1 MKKFLLAAVVAASL
15 PTVSFGQIEEIE
27 DIDIEIGFDDF
38 NNPTEIE
45 IETPFPLFNN
55 AGVGIADGE
64 FTPLFGGDL
73 GSDNPGFITP
83 ATEGEEA
90 RFNPGDAI
98 SLAFG
103 DSTSSGGQGFVTFFN
118 PTTGALEA
126 SSSSI
131 TITNQGDVGTPVVN
145 GDTLTGESSLLIAV
159 ASDGTTLSNIPGVP
173 DDENV
178 ELGLGEIHNHLSFS
192 LEGDTPGAFG
202 LFAQFEA
209 DTDDDGV
216 ADFNSDE
223 FFLVFNS
230 GLDDAG
236 FAAALA
242 AFEATGVAVPE
253 PSSCIAMGAIV
264 AGILTRR
271 RRRI

>member
-1 MKKFLLAAVVAASL
+1 MKKFLLAALVAAFL
-15 PTVSFGQIEEIE
+15 PTVSFGQEIE

-38 NNPTEIE
+38 NDPTEIE
-45 IETPFPLFNN
+45 IETPFPRFNN

-64 FTPLFGGDL
+64 FTELFGEL
-73 GSDNPGFITP
+73 GTDNPGFITP

-98 SLAFG
+98 SLAFI

-126 SSSSI
+126 STSSI
-131 TITNQGDVGTPVVN
+131 TITNQDDV
-145 GDTLTGESSLLIAV
+145 DTTIDGEALIGENSLLISV
-159 ASDGTTLSNIPGVP
+159 ASDGFLLSNIPGAP
-173 DDENV
+173 ASENEV
-178 ELGLGEIHNHLSFS
+178 LGLGEIHNHLSFA
-192 LEGDTPGAFG
+192 LEGNTPGAFG
-202 LFAQFEA
+202 LFVQFEA
-209 DTDDDGV
+209 DTDGDGV
-216 ADFNSDE
+216 ANFDSDE

-236 FAAALA
+236 FATALA

-253 PSSCIAMGAIV
+253 PSSCIAMGAIG

>member
-15 PTVSFGQIEEIE
+15 PTVSFGQEIE

-38 NNPTEIE
+38 MNPTEIE
-45 IETPFPLFNN
+45 IETPFPRFNN

-64 FTPLFGGDL
+64 FTGLFDDL
-73 GSDNPGFITP
+73 ATDNPGFITP
-83 ATEGEEA
+83 ATEDEEG

-98 SLAFG
+98 SLAFR
-103 DSTSSGGQGFVTFFN
+103 DSTSSGGQGYVTFFN

-131 TITNQGDVGTPVVN
+131 TITNQDGGVGGTTVID

-159 ASDGTTLSNIPGVP
+159 ASDGFTLSNIPGVP

-178 ELGLGEIHNHLSFS
+178 TLGVGEIHNHLSFD
-192 LEGDTPGAFG
+192 LEGNDQGAFG
-202 LFAQFEA
+202 IFVQFEA
-209 DTDDDGV
+209 DTDGDGV
-216 ADFNSDE
+216 ANFDSDE

-236 FAAALA
+236 FATALA

>member
-1 MKKFLLAAVVAASL
+1 MKKFLLAALVAVSL
-15 PTVSFGQIEEIE
+15 PTVSFGQIE
-27 DIDIEIGFDDF
+27 DVDIEIGFDDF

-45 IETPFPLFNN
+45 IETPFPRFNN

-64 FTPLFGGDL
+64 FTELFGEL
-73 GSDNPGFITP
+73 GTTNPGFITP

-131 TITNQGDVGTPVVN
+131 TITNQEFETGGIGSTVVS
-145 GDTLTGESSLLIAV
+145 GSSLIGESSLLISL
-159 ASDGTTLSNIPGVP
+159 ASDGFLPSNAVDP
-173 DDENV
+173 DENV
-178 ELGLGEIHNHLSFS
+178 TLGVGEIHNHLSFN
-192 LEGDTPGAFG
+192 LEGEDEGAFG
-202 LFAQFEA
+202 LFVQFEA
-209 DTDDDGV
+209 DTDGDGV
-216 ADFNSDE
+216 ANFDSDE

-236 FAAALA
+236 FATALA

-253 PSSCIAMGAIV
+253 PSSCIAMGAIG

>member
-15 PTVSFGQIEEIE
+15 PTVSFGQID

-38 NNPTEIE
+38 MNPTEIE
-45 IETPFPLFNN
+45 IETPFPRFNN

-64 FTPLFGGDL
+64 FTELFNDL
-73 GSDNPGFITP
+73 ATDNPGFITP
-83 ATEGEEA
+83 ATEGEEG

-98 SLAFG
+98 SLAFR
-103 DSTSSGGQGFVTFFN
+103 DSTSSGGQGYVTFFN

-131 TITNQGDVGTPVVN
+131 TITNENGGVGGTTVIDGGSIN
-145 GDTLTGESSLLIAV
+145 GEESLLISV
-159 ASDGTTLSNIPGVP
+159 ASDGFLLSNAVDP
-173 DDENV
+173 DENV
-178 ELGLGEIHNHLSFS
+178 TLGEGEIHNHLSFD
-192 LEGDTPGAFG
+192 LEGNDQGAFG
-202 LFAQFEA
+202 IFVQFEA
-209 DTDDDGV
+209 DTDGDGV
-216 ADFNSDE
+216 ANFDSDE

-230 GLDDAG
+230 GLDDDG
-236 FAAALA
+236 FATALA

>member
-1 MKKFLLAAVVAASL
+1 MKKFLLAALVAAFL
-15 PTVSFGQIEEIE
+15 PTVSFGQEIE

-38 NNPTEIE
+38 NDPTEIE
-45 IETPFPLFNN
+45 IETPFPRFNN

-64 FTPLFGGDL
+64 FTELFGEL
-73 GSDNPGFITP
+73 GTDNPGFITP

-98 SLAFG
+98 SLAFI

-126 SSSSI
+126 STSSI
-131 TITNQGDVGTPVVN
+131 TIANQGDV
-145 GDTLTGESSLLIAV
+145 DTTIDGEALIGENSLLISV
-159 ASDGTTLSNIPGVP
+159 ASDGFLLSNIPGAP
-173 DDENV
+173 ASENEV
-178 ELGLGEIHNHLSFS
+178 LGLGEIHNHLSFA
-192 LEGDTPGAFG
+192 LEGNTPGAFG
-202 LFAQFEA
+202 LFVQFEA
-209 DTDDDGV
+209 DTDGDGV
-216 ADFNSDE
+216 ANFDSDE

-236 FAAALA
+236 FATALA

-253 PSSCIAMGAIV
+253 PSSCIAMGAIG

>member
-1 MKKFLLAAVVAASL
+1 MKKFLLAALVAASL
-15 PTVSFGQIEEIE
+15 PTVSFGQIE

-45 IETPFPLFNN
+45 IETPFPRFNN

-64 FTPLFGGDL
+64 FTELFGEL
-73 GSDNPGFITP
+73 GTDNPGFITP

-98 SLAFG
+98 SLAFI

-126 SSSSI
+126 STSSI
-131 TITNQGDVGTPVVN
+131 TITNQDDV
-145 GDTLTGESSLLIAV
+145 DTTIDGEALIGENSLLISV
-159 ASDGTTLSNIPGVP
+159 ASDGFLLSNIPGAP
-173 DDENV
+173 ASENEV
-178 ELGLGEIHNHLSFS
+178 LGLGEIHNHLSFA
-192 LEGDTPGAFG
+192 LEGNTPGAFG
-202 LFAQFEA
+202 LFVQFEA
-209 DTDDDGV
+209 DTDGDGV
-216 ADFNSDE
+216 ANFDSDE

-236 FAAALA
+236 FATALA

-253 PSSCIAMGAIV
+253 PSSCIAMGAIG